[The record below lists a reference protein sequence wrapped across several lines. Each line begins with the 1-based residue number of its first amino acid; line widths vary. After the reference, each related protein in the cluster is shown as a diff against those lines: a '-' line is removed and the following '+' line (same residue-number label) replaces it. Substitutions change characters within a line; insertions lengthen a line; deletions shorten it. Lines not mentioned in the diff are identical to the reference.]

1 MSKKAITLLIEAHG
15 EEDLDIAVNVPRVE
29 LLSFSGKTGE
39 LGDFG
44 IVDDQSLELHILDFL
59 RNLYLN
65 KSTAANQ
72 AKVYQNNDLTTG
84 LRTLYEEDAGK
95 GYSNGGFVRTK
106 PIRQR
111 TFYFSPNKHE
121 DCRRCRKADK
131 YIKYKDGTKEP
142 NPEYAKVCLPNR
154 KLAANLCPVYGLVVV
169 TSSDKTDKPF
179 TLESAVGTG
188 VGPLSISNL
197 HMNSGAQ
204 RHWFQKIDQARF
216 PQASIAFQHMIQNRN
231 ISLTQLSKIFE
242 AMGYTDIYVLDP
254 SCRDT
259 TKLGTVSEPIPLQAA
274 VYSVMEQKRG
284 RGVASISD
292 AVTYA
297 RPLPSR
303 AEPNPKVIDETTDM
317 EIDNGNGPQTKVD
330 SQGRTWSCDINGACV
345 LIGAAT
351 GALASRAGF
360 PANYAAATGLAAA
373 TLARGAAYKALGR
386 GGRKS
391 KKQGK
396 NKNKN
401 KNNKS
406 KKRNK
411 NKTRK
416 HK

>member
-1 MSKKAITLLIEAHG
+1 MSKKSITLLIEAHG

-29 LLSFSGKTGE
+29 LLSFSGKTGQ

-72 AKVYQNNDLTTG
+72 AKVYQNNALTTG

-131 YIKYKDGTKEP
+131 YIEYADGTKEP

-169 TSSDKTDKPF
+169 ASSDPSDRPF
-179 TLESAVGTG
+179 TLESADGDG
-188 VGPLSISNL
+188 IRELSISNL
-197 HMNSGAQ
+197 HMNSGSQ
-204 RHWFQKIDQARF
+204 LHWFQKIDQAKF
-216 PQASIAFQHMIQNRN
+216 PQASLAFQHMIQNRN

-259 TKLGTVSEPIPLQAA
+259 TKLGTAKEPLKLQAA
-274 VYSVMEQKRG
+274 VYSVLEQKRG
-284 RGVASISD
+284 RGLASISD

-297 RPLPSR
+297 TPLPSR
-303 AEPNPKVIDETTDM
+303 EEPNPEVIDETTDM
-317 EIDNGNGPQTKVD
+317 EIDNGNGTRTTVD
-330 SQGRTWSCDINGACV
+330 SQGRTWSCDINGVCA

-351 GALASRAGF
+351 GALAVKAGV
-360 PANYAAATGLAAA
+360 PSGYAAATGLAASG
-373 TLARGAAYKALGR
+373 LARYAAYKALGR

-391 KKQGK
+391 KKQRK
-396 NKNKN
+396 NKNRKN
-401 KNNKS
+401 KTTKR
-406 KKRNK
+406 RNK

>member
-1 MSKKAITLLIEAHG
+1 MSKKSITLLLEAHG
-15 EEDLDIAVNVPRVE
+15 EEDLDIAVNVPRIN
-29 LLSFSGKTGE
+29 LLSFSGKTGQ

-44 IVDDQSLELHILDFL
+44 IVDDKSLELHILDFL

-65 KSTAANQ
+65 KSTAAKQRDIYNGDRL
-72 AKVYQNNDLTTG
+72 VPE
-84 LRTLYEEDAGK
+84 LRRLYEEEAEK
-95 GYSNGGFVRTK
+95 GYPNGGFVRTK

-131 YIKYKDGTKEP
+131 YIEYKDGTKEP

-169 TSSDKTDKPF
+169 ASSDPSDRPF
-179 TLESAVGTG
+179 TLESADGDG
-188 VGPLSISNL
+188 IRELSISNL
-197 HMNSGAQ
+197 HMNSGSQ
-204 RHWFQKIDQARF
+204 LHWFQKIDQAKF
-216 PQASIAFQHMIQNRN
+216 PQASLAFQHMIQNRN

-259 TKLGTVSEPIPLQAA
+259 TKLGTAKEPIKLQAA
-274 VYSVMEQKRG
+274 VYSVLEQKRG
-284 RGVASISD
+284 RGLASISD

-297 RPLPSR
+297 RPSPSGE
-303 AEPNPKVIDETTDM
+303 EPDPDVIDETTDM
-317 EIDNGNGPQTKVD
+317 EINNGNGTRTTVD
-330 SQGRTWSCDINGACV
+330 SQGRTWSCDINGACA

-351 GALASRAGF
+351 GALAVKAGL
-360 PANYAAATGLAAA
+360 PSGYAAATGVAA
-373 TLARGAAYKALGR
+373 TGLARYAAYKALGR

-391 KKQGK
+391 KKQRK
-396 NKNKN
+396 NKNRKN
-401 KNNKS
+401 KTTKR
-406 KKRNK
+406 RNK